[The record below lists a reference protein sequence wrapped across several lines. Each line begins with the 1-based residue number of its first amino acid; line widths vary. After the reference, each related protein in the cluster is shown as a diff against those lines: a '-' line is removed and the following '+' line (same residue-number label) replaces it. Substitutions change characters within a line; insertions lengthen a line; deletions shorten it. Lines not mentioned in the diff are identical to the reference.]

1 MNRFYHA
8 LMLIPAGSAGLWLG
22 ARTLVKTLETG
33 KARLRGGRTITRAR
47 NPGLFRTNV
56 AALCTLILLMLC
68 LLYIAAT
75 DLI

>member
-8 LMLIPAGSAGLWLG
+8 LILAAAGSAGLWLG
-22 ARTLVKTLETG
+22 VRALAKTLNTG
-33 KARLRGGRTITRAR
+33 KARLRGGRWITRSR
-47 NPGLFRTNV
+47 NPGLFRSNV

-75 DLI
+75 DLP